1 MNKSRL
7 KKKKRNN
14 SIYARKTQ
22 LFECSW
28 KRNAR
33 AALVSLKQVHWK
45 IGHFEKDSET
55 AFGMENSNCIVGRTN
70 AWYLSIGEMWSSEA
84 EIEKPGSDMEC
95 KGMTKLDAKRRF
107 QQLYCQDTEETRE
120 TRRKM
125 GNVRSLYRGL
135 RIRER
140 KDVSENNLKG
150 KCEIWQQVS

>member
-1 MNKSRL
+1 
-7 KKKKRNN
+7 
-14 SIYARKTQ
+14 
-22 LFECSW
+22 
-28 KRNAR
+28 
-33 AALVSLKQVHWK
+33 
-45 IGHFEKDSET
+45 
-55 AFGMENSNCIVGRTN
+55 
-70 AWYLSIGEMWSSEA
+70 MWSSEA

-107 QQLYCQDTEETRE
+107 QQQYCQDTEETRE

>member
-1 MNKSRL
+1 MTHNLYIEDHIQKWWQRSYEQIKIEKKE
-7 KKKKRNN
+7 KKK
-14 SIYARKTQ
+14 Q
-22 LFECSW
+22 
-28 KRNAR
+28 
-33 AALVSLKQVHWK
+33 
-45 IGHFEKDSET
+45 GHFEKDSET

-107 QQLYCQDTEETRE
+107 QQQYCQDTEETRE
-120 TRRKM
+120 TSRKM
-125 GNVRSLYRGL
+125 GNVKSLYRGL